1 MSSNAKSSKRAAE
14 AVDDMEM
21 SPELIKQLK
30 AEKKD
35 REFMRKSDEA
45 YNKSLW
51 SKGMRDGGIVK
62 MTPKATPYKCGGKV
76 K

>member
-30 AEKKD
+30 AEKKE
-35 REFMRKSDEA
+35 RETQRKTNEA
-45 YNKSLW
+45 YGKSLW
-51 SKGMRDGGIVK
+51 SEGMRNGGIVK
-62 MTPKATPYKCGGKV
+62 MTPKSTPYRCGGKV